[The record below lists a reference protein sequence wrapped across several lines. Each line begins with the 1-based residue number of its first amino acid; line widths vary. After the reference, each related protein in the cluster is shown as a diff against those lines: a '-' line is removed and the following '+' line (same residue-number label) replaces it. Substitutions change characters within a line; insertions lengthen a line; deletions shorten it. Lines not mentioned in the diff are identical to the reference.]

1 MFASAVCLPQLQW
14 HNKISMVQ
22 HRMIHIRQMVHNPFD
37 GLRGHSA
44 FDTNPPYCLPLAL
57 DQDPNTLTTG
67 LEWHFDILFPAQ
79 FSVTW

>member
-22 HRMIHIRQMVHNPFD
+22 HRMIQICQMVHNPFD
-37 GLRGHSA
+37 GHSA

-57 DQDPNTLTTG
+57 DQVSNTLTTG
-67 LEWHFDILFPAQ
+67 LKGRFDILFPAL
-79 FSVTW
+79 FSVVW